1 MNFSLGL
8 VRKHCLNGYGTV
20 WLTIWKNMPFGTVV
34 SIPWPGID
42 DPNEIWKPWLEQ
54 NVGRQQ
60 RSWEWWLHND
70 VKTVKIRFLK
80 KEDAVAFVMR
90 FG

>member
-8 VRKHCLNGYGTV
+8 VRKHYLNGYGTV
-20 WLTIWKNMPFGTVV
+20 WLSIWQRIPFGKVV
-34 SIPWPGID
+34 GIPWPGFD

-54 NVGRQQ
+54 TVGRQQ
-60 RSWEWWLHND
+60 RRWEWWLHND

-80 KEDAVAFVMR
+80 KEDAVSFVLR